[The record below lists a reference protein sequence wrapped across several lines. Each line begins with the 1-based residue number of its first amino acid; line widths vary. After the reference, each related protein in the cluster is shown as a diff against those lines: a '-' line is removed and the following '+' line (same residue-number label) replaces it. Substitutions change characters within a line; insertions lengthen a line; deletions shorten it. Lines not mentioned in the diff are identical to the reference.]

1 MPRDL
6 CARGPGLGVARASA
20 LAVCAALP
28 LLGRTAEAGPRDA
41 CAEPGAAKLEGWA
54 VAIRGSGPAKAE
66 PISTCISNGLVIKP
80 ASDAARAERLARRKP
95 GSLFPVHRD

>member
-20 LAVCAALP
+20 LAAFAALL
-28 LLGRTAEAGPRDA
+28 LLGRPAEAGPRDA

-66 PISTCISNGLVIKP
+66 PMSTCISNVLVIKP
-80 ASDAARAERLARRKP
+80 ASDASSAGLPARRNP
-95 GSLFPVHRD
+95 GSLFSVRRD

>member
-1 MPRDL
+1 MHREPR
-6 CARGPGLGVARASA
+6 ARGPRFRVARVSA
-20 LAVCAALP
+20 LAAFAALL

-66 PISTCISNGLVIKP
+66 PMSTCISNVLVIRP
-80 ASDAARAERLARRKP
+80 ATDAPSAGLLARRKP
-95 GSLFPVHRD
+95 EPLVSVRRD